1 MGGMPTLPVWPTC
14 KLPQPWAELGRT
26 LASGCYREGGHP
38 CICVSPVQQSGQ
50 SGTRGARLL
59 HVGNPQ
65 RACLLRTSPSTHPRR
80 SSSSSRWLVCLSS
93 PPPLRSRP
101 RGWRARRCGSSALC
115 SLLTTRLSRRHRGWR
130 RCASSARPPRTRA
143 RSWLFR
149 SQCAGLCATGACLR
163 RCFCTI
169 RPTRPRR
176 VYLSRSLARAKGTLQ
191 SRSRQRIARSWHVRT
206 GMTLACRPSRRGAW
220 MAASSPPSSTSP
232 LSLTSA
238 VCGRRCRERSV
249 D

>member
-1 MGGMPTLPVWPTC
+1 MPVWPTC

-26 LASGCYREGGHP
+26 LASGCYRVEGHP
-38 CICVSPVQQSGQ
+38 CIYVSPVAQSGQ
-50 SGTRGARLL
+50 SGTRGARLI

-149 SQCAGLCATGACLR
+149 SQCAAAVGTGSVF
-163 RCFCTI
+163 FCSARQNLTELVCVCVSLV
-169 RPTRPRR
+169 R
-176 VYLSRSLARAKGTLQ
+176 VAIICPASTHTAS
-191 SRSRQRIARSWHVRT
+191 V
-206 GMTLACRPSRRGAW
+206 
-220 MAASSPPSSTSP
+220 SSP
-232 LSLTSA
+232 SLTVLHLPTYIHSRF
-238 VCGRRCRERSV
+238 VVNLCWC
-249 D
+249 